1 MNHLTF
7 TALADPHRFQ
17 IVELLR
23 ARPLSVGEIA
33 DQLNLRQPQTS
44 KHLRV
49 LSDAGLI
56 TVHPQAN
63 RRICHLQPTA
73 FHDLDDWLGRYRSLW
88 EARLDRLDDYLRSL
102 PPEETHQATDPTE
115 PGDSP

>member
-23 ARPLSVGEIA
+23 DRPHTVGEIA
-33 DQLNLRQPQTS
+33 EQLGLRQPQTS

-49 LSDAGLI
+49 LADAGL
-56 TVHPQAN
+56 VHMEPQAN
-63 RRICHLQPTA
+63 RRIAHLQPTA
-73 FHDLDDWLGRYRSLW
+73 FRDLDDWLTRYRPLW
-88 EARLDRLDDYLRSL
+88 EARLDRLDDYLRTL
-102 PPEETHQATDPTE
+102 PPEPPTHDPTE
-115 PGDSP
+115 PGGSP